1 MSAET
6 HPLKPFLPPS
16 SKILMLGSF
25 PPPQARWCMNFYYP
39 NFNNDMWRI
48 LGKAFFDDRE
58 YFICQNVRVFDKE
71 KIVKFLNETGIA
83 IYDVA
88 EKVDRLRGNA
98 SDAFLKIVQ
107 TTDVMGILKKLPKCI
122 AVNTTGTLATETL
135 SRLLETATPPVG
147 GKSPFWIG
155 DRQLH
160 LYRTPSS
167 SRAYPLPF
175 EKKVAAYQ
183 KLFSEI
189 GLR

>member
-1 MSAET
+1 
-6 HPLKPFLPPS
+6 
-16 SKILMLGSF
+16 
-25 PPPQARWCMNFYYP
+25 
-39 NFNNDMWRI
+39 MWRI